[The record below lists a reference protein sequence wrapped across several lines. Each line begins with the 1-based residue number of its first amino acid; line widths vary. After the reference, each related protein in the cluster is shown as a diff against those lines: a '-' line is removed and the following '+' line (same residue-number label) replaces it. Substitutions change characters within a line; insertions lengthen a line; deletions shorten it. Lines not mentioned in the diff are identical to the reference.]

1 MLTLHGRAI
10 ITFTDGIQRNEFFC
24 SSYTAEEGEARI
36 GGQSS
41 LISDPLLLPH
51 HYHVKNEGTANINVP
66 MNHLGILL

>member
-1 MLTLHGRAI
+1 MEGLLSHLQMA
-10 ITFTDGIQRNEFFC
+10 FKEMKFFAQVIQLKRVKLGF
-24 SSYTAEEGEARI
+24 